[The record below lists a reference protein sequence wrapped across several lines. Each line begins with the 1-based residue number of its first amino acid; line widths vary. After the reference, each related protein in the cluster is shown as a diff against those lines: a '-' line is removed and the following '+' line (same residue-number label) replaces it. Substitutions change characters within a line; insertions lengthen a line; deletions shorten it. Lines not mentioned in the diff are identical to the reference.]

1 MALIHPSCWT
11 EMMRH
16 FCRASVKLSDE
27 LKKGE
32 NIQRVESLKK
42 PDQVQENKET
52 LSIINSGKISAL
64 ERRKCRTSCRMSSF
78 ITDLILNGEQLT
90 AETINLALNIIKN
103 QYSFWNRFDDTTFGP
118 VRQYNPHKKN
128 FI

>member
-1 MALIHPSCWT
+1 MTLIHPSCWT

-42 PDQVQENKET
+42 PDQEQENEEIF
-52 LSIINSGKISAL
+52 IIHSTKISAL

-78 ITDLILNGEQLT
+78 ITDLILNGEQLND
-90 AETINLALNIIKN
+90 ETINLALKIIKN
-103 QYSFWNRFDDTTFGP
+103 QYSSWNGFEETTLGP
-118 VRQYNPHKKN
+118 IRQYNPLKNN

>member
-1 MALIHPSCWT
+1 
-11 EMMRH
+11 MMRH

-42 PDQVQENKET
+42 PDQVQENKEI
-52 LSIINSGKISAL
+52 SIINSVKISAL

-78 ITDLILNGEQLT
+78 ITDLILNDEQLND
-90 AETINLALNIIKN
+90 ETINLVLKIIKN
-103 QYSFWNRFDDTTFGP
+103 QYSSWNGFEETTFGTI
-118 VRQYNPHKKN
+118 RQYNPLKNN